1 AAHDTYGR
9 NSKKIVD
16 YDPRFESILSDIGLD
31 SLKDALKLTP
41 DPELITAL
49 VEWWRPETNTFHLY
63 GGEATITL
71 EDVHF
76 ITGLSVDGLP
86 VTSPRLI
93 PTDLDELCAYA
104 ESQLGKKPA
113 TSYVLSGRIK
123 MTWLRSHFA
132 YREGSIS
139 DDDIHTIHQYCRAY
153 IVDFFGSCIFADR
166 SGAVM
171 WHRPDRLL
179 RQFGMDQPLPT
190 FDMPRSEVIIN
201 LETTQRGTR
210 QKLISA
216 GIDGLGG
223 EKGVDGLLGGKGGD
237 VLLRWKGGDGLLGGK
252 GGDGGK
258 GGVNGKAGV
267 GEKAGVDGK
276 AGDGGKAGRN

>member
-1 AAHDTYGR
+1 EPHMTHTCR

-31 SLKDALKLTP
+31 SLRDALKLTP

-49 VEWWRPETNTFHLY
+49 VERWRPETNTFHLY

-93 PTDLDELCAYA
+93 PSDVDELCAYV

-113 TSYVLSGRIK
+113 PSDVLSGRIK

-132 YREGSIS
+132 YREGAIS
-139 DDDIHTIHQYCRAY
+139 DDDIQTIHQYCRAY

-166 SGAVM
+166 SGAWAPWFKDKLRFILLAGYRQILDEGTPFRWEPWVGYEGHSPQTFPAYRVVTPLICYFSVM
-171 WHRPDRLL
+171 WHRPDRVL

-190 FDMPRSEVIIN
+190 FDMPRSEVLMN
-201 LETTQRGTR
+201 LETTQRGTG
-210 QKLISA
+210 QA
-216 GIDGLGG
+216 DW
-223 EKGVDGLLGGKGGD
+223 V
-237 VLLRWKGGDGLLGGK
+237 
-252 GGDGGK
+252 
-258 GGVNGKAGV
+258 A
-267 GEKAGVDGK
+267 
-276 AGDGGKAGRN
+276 